1 MNCAKAVHSAFL
13 IFKRKIVMIL
23 EKQTKQERSK
33 YAQKGVAHF
42 RYIWY
47 TICGSL
53 EVII

>member
-1 MNCAKAVHSAFL
+1 MNCAKAVHPAFL
-13 IFKRKIVMIL
+13 TFKRKIIMIL
-23 EKQTKQERSK
+23 EQQTKQGRSK
-33 YAQKGVAHF
+33 YAQKGVAYF